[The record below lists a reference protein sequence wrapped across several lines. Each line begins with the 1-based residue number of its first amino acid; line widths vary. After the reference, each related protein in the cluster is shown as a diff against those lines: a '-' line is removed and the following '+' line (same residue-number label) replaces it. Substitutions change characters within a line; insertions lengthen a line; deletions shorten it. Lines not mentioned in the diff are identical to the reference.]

1 MPVFGPI
8 SRNNLIKCLRKAGYE
23 GPYSGSKHQFMRK
36 ENLTIRIPDPH
47 RGDISKSLLIRIL
60 RQAKINKQEWESL

>member
-8 SRNNLIKCLRKAGYE
+8 SRNDLIKCLKKAEYE

-36 ENLTIRIPDPH
+36 ENLTIRIPNPH

-60 RQAKINKQEWESL
+60 RQAKINKQEWENL